1 MLGCGIMQQY
11 KPDQEHIRML
21 EALAT
26 VSSLAF
32 MAVIDFM
39 LAYFG
44 GDWLDR
50 HLETGDHTMR
60 GICIALAVISL
71 IMTYYNLIQR
81 SIYSRNDAGK
91 TRMLAGIFH
100 CDRYVYA
107 QSQTSARLA
116 LRTQK

>member
-1 MLGCGIMQQY
+1 MQQY

-32 MAVIDFM
+32 MAVIDFL

-60 GICIALAVISL
+60 GICIGLAIVSL
-71 IMTYYNLIQR
+71 VMTYYNLIQR
-81 SIYSRNDAGK
+81 SVLSRDTEHK
-91 TRMLAGIFH
+91 K
-100 CDRYVYA
+100 DE
-107 QSQTSARLA
+107 
-116 LRTQK
+116 K

>member
-1 MLGCGIMQQY
+1 MTN
-11 KPDQEHIRML
+11 KTPDEEHMRML

-32 MAVIDFM
+32 MAVIDFL

-60 GICIALAVISL
+60 GICIGLAIVSL
-71 IMTYYNLIQR
+71 VMTYYNLIQR
-81 SIYSRNDAGK
+81 SVLSRD
-91 TRMLAGIFH
+91 TE
-100 CDRYVYA
+100 
-107 QSQTSARLA
+107 
-116 LRTQK
+116 QKKDEK

>member
-50 HLETGDHTMR
+50 HL
-60 GICIALAVISL
+60 
-71 IMTYYNLIQR
+71 
-81 SIYSRNDAGK
+81 
-91 TRMLAGIFH
+91 
-100 CDRYVYA
+100 
-107 QSQTSARLA
+107 
-116 LRTQK
+116 

>member
-1 MLGCGIMQQY
+1 MQQY

-32 MAVIDFM
+32 MAVIDFL

-50 HLETGDHTMR
+50 HMETGDHTMR
-60 GICIALAVISL
+60 GICIGLAIISL
-71 IMTYYNLIQR
+71 VMTYYNLIQR
-81 SIYSRNDAGK
+81 SVLSRDTEHK
-91 TRMLAGIFH
+91 K
-100 CDRYVYA
+100 DE
-107 QSQTSARLA
+107 
-116 LRTQK
+116 K

>member
-1 MLGCGIMQQY
+1 
-11 KPDQEHIRML
+11 ML

-32 MAVIDFM
+32 MAVIDFL

-60 GICIALAVISL
+60 VICIGLAIVSL
-71 IMTYYNLIQR
+71 VMTYYNLIHR
-81 SIYSRNDAGK
+81 SVLSRDTEHKNDEK
-91 TRMLAGIFH
+91 
-100 CDRYVYA
+100 
-107 QSQTSARLA
+107 
-116 LRTQK
+116 

>member
-1 MLGCGIMQQY
+1 MKFSCGEKIMTN
-11 KPDQEHIRML
+11 KTPDKEHIRML

-32 MAVIDFM
+32 MAVIDFL

-50 HLETGDHTMR
+50 YFQTGDHTMR

-71 IMTYYNLIQR
+71 VMTYYNLIQR
-81 SIYSRNDAGK
+81 SIYSRNAAEKKKKQDEK
-91 TRMLAGIFH
+91 
-100 CDRYVYA
+100 
-107 QSQTSARLA
+107 
-116 LRTQK
+116 

>member
-1 MLGCGIMQQY
+1 MTN
-11 KPDQEHIRML
+11 KTPDKEHMRML

-32 MAVIDFM
+32 MAVIDFL

-60 GICIALAVISL
+60 GICIALAIVSL
-71 IMTYYNLIQR
+71 VMTYYNLIQR
-81 SIYSRNDAGK
+81 SVLSRDTENKKDEK
-91 TRMLAGIFH
+91 
-100 CDRYVYA
+100 
-107 QSQTSARLA
+107 
-116 LRTQK
+116 

>member
-1 MLGCGIMQQY
+1 MQQY

-71 IMTYYNLIQR
+71 IIQR

-91 TRMLAGIFH
+91 KKKQ
-100 CDRYVYA
+100 DE
-107 QSQTSARLA
+107 
-116 LRTQK
+116 K